1 MNREWARGI
10 VLQIMHSQFVFSA
23 LHKSVRSPYLLV
35 IEFSGRTA
43 RDELEKEMTM
53 NVARSFSKWRKYR
66 QTCNELA
73 RMTDRELTDIGVQ
86 RADIARVARAAI

>member
-1 MNREWARGI
+1 MKNERAAGF
-10 VLQIMHSQFVFSA
+10 VLQRMHSQSDFSA
-23 LHKSVRSPYLLV
+23 LHKSACDPYLPV
-35 IEFSGRTA
+35 IEFSGQRPA
-43 RDELEKEMTM
+43 VNWKKDIPM